1 LENTTD
7 NNARLAVKLTLLI
20 TSAMTMMAF
29 APLSAA
35 LPEIAKEFSSDYT
48 NIDFIIKLSFTI
60 PSLAI
65 IITSPF
71 YGLLIDYTGRKK
83 ILIFS
88 LFLYG
93 ISGTIV
99 FFNIS
104 LEQFI
109 ICRIIS
115 GIALS
120 GIMTTSTTLVGDNFT
135 GIYRQSF
142 MSHRG
147 AFVNYSAVILNL
159 LGGVLATFSWR
170 TVFLIFTI
178 GLFMIPVAMKTI
190 ISEKIKNNKILNEQI
205 DHDHKLPIF
214 LIIFGLLL
222 NLITNA
228 AFFMIPIQTPFL
240 LKEINQFTPLLSGIT
255 TGTSA
260 AAVATSSLF
269 FINIRKKNSASS
281 IFILGFFLVFI
292 GFFSLSQISNLN
304 YIYPCII
311 ISGAG
316 FGLIQANMFTW
327 VLDITPSK
335 FRGRISG
342 GIAMTTFGGQ
352 FLSPIISQ
360 PIIEIYGNQYS
371 FLYFSMIMGFVSIL
385 IVFLRKRI

>member
-1 LENTTD
+1 MYKFED
-7 NNARLAVKLTLLI
+7 NNARFAVKLTLLI

-35 LPEIAKEFSSDYT
+35 LPEIAREFSNNNK

-71 YGLLIDYTGRKK
+71 YGILIDYTGRKK

-88 LFLYG
+88 LLLYG

-99 FFNIS
+99 IFITS
-104 LEQFI
+104 IEQFI

-120 GIMTTSTTLVGDNFT
+120 GIMTTSTTLVGDNFS
-135 GIYRQSF
+135 GIHRQRF

-159 LGGVLATFSWR
+159 IGGVLATFNWR
-170 TVFLIFTI
+170 TVFIVFI
-178 GLFMIPVAMKTI
+178 VGLLMIPVTIKTI
-190 ISEKIKNNKILNEQI
+190 IYEKIESKRKLKNKLGTESR
-205 DHDHKLPIF
+205 LPIV
-214 LIIFGLLL
+214 LIIFGLAL
-222 NLITNA
+222 NIIINS

-240 LKEINQFTPLLSGIT
+240 LKEINQFSPLLSGIT

-269 FINIRKKNSASS
+269 FLSLRKKIDANM
-281 IFILGFFLVFI
+281 IFVIGFFLVFL
-292 GFFSLSQISNLN
+292 GFFSLSQINNLN
-304 YIYPCII
+304 FIYPCIV

-316 FGLIQANMFTW
+316 FGFIQANMFTW
-327 VLDITPSK
+327 ILDITPVE

-352 FLSPIISQ
+352 FLSPILSQ

-371 FLYFSMIMGFVSIL
+371 FLYSSLIMGFISI
-385 IVFLRKRI
+385 ITFLFRKKI

>member
-1 LENTTD
+1 MENPED
-7 NNARLAVKLTLLI
+7 SNPAIAVKLTLLI

-35 LPEIAKEFSSDYT
+35 LPEIAKEFSNNNK

-65 IITSPF
+65 IITSPL
-71 YGLLIDYTGRKK
+71 YGILIDYTGRKK

-93 ISGTIV
+93 VSGTIV
-99 FFNIS
+99 IFINSI
-104 LEQFI
+104 EQFI
-109 ICRIIS
+109 LCRVIT

-135 GIYRQSF
+135 GISRQKF

-159 LGGVLATFSWR
+159 IGGFLATFNWR
-170 TVFLIFTI
+170 TVFIVFVVGI
-178 GLFMIPVAMKTI
+178 IMIPISVKSI
-190 ISEKIKNNKILNEQI
+190 ISEKIKNKLKFNEKI
-205 DHDHKLPIF
+205 DRKYKLPLL
-214 LIIFGLLL
+214 LITFGLLL
-222 NLITNA
+222 NLVTNA

-240 LKEINQFTPLLSGIT
+240 LKEINQFTPLLSGVT

-269 FINIRKKNSASS
+269 FISLRRKISASN
-281 IFILGFFLVFI
+281 IFVIGFLLVFLGFL
-292 GFFSLSQISNLN
+292 SLSQISNLKL
-304 YIYPCII
+304 IYPCII

-316 FGLIQANMFTW
+316 FGFIQANMFTW
-327 VLDITPSK
+327 ILDITPK
-335 FRGRISG
+335 IFRGRISG

-352 FLSPIISQ
+352 FLSPILSQ
-360 PIIEIYGNQYS
+360 PIIEIYGNQFS
-371 FLYFSMIMGFVSIL
+371 FLYFSFAMGTISLLVFV
-385 IVFLRKRI
+385 FRNKF

>member
-1 LENTTD
+1 MNKIKN
-7 NNARLAVKLTLLI
+7 NNAHFAVKLTLLI

-35 LPEIAKEFSSDYT
+35 LPEIAREFSNNNN

-65 IITSPF
+65 IVTSPF
-71 YGLLIDYTGRKK
+71 YGILIDYTGRKK
-83 ILIFS
+83 LLIFS

-99 FFNIS
+99 IFITS
-104 LEQFI
+104 IEEFI
-109 ICRIIS
+109 ICRVIS

-120 GIMTTSTTLVGDNFT
+120 GIMTTSTTLVGDNFS
-135 GIYRQSF
+135 GISRQRF

-159 LGGVLATFSWR
+159 IGGLLATFNWR
-170 TVFLIFTI
+170 TVFLVYII
-178 GLFMIPVAMKTI
+178 GLLMIPFTVKTI
-190 ISEKIKNNKILNEQI
+190 VSEKIKPNSIIKNKFNYKDKI
-205 DHDHKLPIF
+205 PIML
-214 LIIFGLLL
+214 LIIGLLI
-222 NLITNA
+222 NMITNS

-240 LKEINQFTPLLSGIT
+240 LKEINQFSPLLSGIT

-260 AAVATSSLF
+260 GAVATSSLLF
-269 FINIRKKNSASS
+269 LSFRKRISASM
-281 IFILGFFLVFI
+281 IFVLGFFLVFV
-292 GFFSLSQISNLN
+292 GFLCLSQIN
-304 YIYPCII
+304 YLSFIYPCII

-316 FGLIQANMFTW
+316 FGLIQANMLTW
-327 VLDITPSK
+327 ILDITPVD

-352 FLSPIISQ
+352 FLSPILSQ

-371 FLYFSMIMGFVSIL
+371 FLYCSLIMGIISIS
-385 IVFLRKRI
+385 IFLFRRKI